1 MNRTLVLK
9 IVLAVVCV
17 SHLVLGSVP
26 QLSAGLV
33 ETTGRLAYGATVDL
47 TPQLHHVLRMLG
59 AFMLGIGVL
68 AAFAWKDPVQNR
80 RIIHGIAVILILRAF
95 QRVVF
100 GASIHQAF
108 AVSYP
113 QLWIQGIFFLALGL
127 VLIGLVPRAA
137 TSP

>member
-80 RIIHGIAVILILRAF
+80 RIIHGIAGESSSSRW
-95 QRVVF
+95 
-100 GASIHQAF
+100 ASC
-108 AVSYP
+108 
-113 QLWIQGIFFLALGL
+113 
-127 VLIGLVPRAA
+127 
-137 TSP
+137 